1 MSWPS
6 TRSRR
11 PPPSAASTPSPIRDY
26 RTWHQDYDDP
36 ASSLSQRL
44 RVVQQRLAEQ
54 LTAAPPGSLQLISMC
69 AGQGRDVIP
78 VLEHHP
84 RRLDVR
90 AALLEID
97 EENVAI
103 ARASATR
110 AGLDRVEVVQVDA
123 SRSDPY
129 APYVPAAILLACGI
143 FGNISNAD
151 LEGTVRKL
159 SMLCREGATVIW
171 TRHWKEP
178 DVIDSIQRWFLES
191 GFRNL
196 SWDALENE
204 RKMGIGVAQL
214 TGRPLPYQPGVKFF
228 TFIR

>member
-1 MSWPS
+1 M
-6 TRSRR
+6 
-11 PPPSAASTPSPIRDY
+11 
-26 RTWHQDYDDP
+26 
-36 ASSLSQRL
+36 
-44 RVVQQRLAEQ
+44 VQQRLAAR
-54 LTAAPPGSLQLISMC
+54 LVAAPPGSLQLISIC

-78 VLEHHP
+78 VLEQHP

-97 EENVAI
+97 AENVAI
-103 ARASATR
+103 ARASASR
-110 AGLDRVEVVQVDA
+110 AGLDQVEVVQVDA

-129 APYVPAAILLACGI
+129 ASYVPAAIVLACGI

-159 SMLCREGATVIW
+159 SMLCAEGATVIW

-178 DVIDSIQRWFLES
+178 EVIDSIQQWFVES

-196 SWDALENE
+196 TWDALENE

-214 TGRPLPYQPGVKFF
+214 VGPPLPFQPGVKLF
-228 TFIR
+228 TFVR